1 MGSLLASIASSLC
14 SIRFTLRIDR
24 PEAGDLGASLTSLFP
39 ASLRT
44 EDGCPDIQPLPQP
57 SLATEEKAAEI
68 FIETSKVR
76 KRKKKVKGNVAPI
89 IE

>member
-14 SIRFTLRIDR
+14 SIRFTLRIDS
-24 PEAGDLGASLTSLFP
+24 LGASLTSLFP

>member
-24 PEAGDLGASLTSLFP
+24 PEVNGPEVSSLFP

-57 SLATEEKAAEI
+57 RLATEAKAAEI
-68 FIETSKVR
+68 VIETSKVR